1 MVTTALPNIDLNG
14 LIDHTYLKATCTPED
29 VEVLCQEALTHRFHS
44 ICIPPF
50 FVFQARNFLG
60 VNSAVKICTVIGYPI
75 GYNTTAAKVEEI
87 KRGVMDGAD
96 EFDVIANMSAIK
108 AGDWNYVKNDIESV
122 TMMCR
127 LKGRKIKLVFE
138 SSELEAAELKKVVE
152 ICEHSGVDYIKPS
165 TGFSNETNTPEQVQY
180 LRRIIGPS
188 VKLKVEGKYKTK
200 LEARKIIDA
209 GANRIGTTTGI
220 RLINSV

>member
-14 LIDHTYLKATCTPED
+14 LIDHTYLKFNCTPED
-29 VEVLCQEALTHRFHS
+29 VEVLCQEALTNRFHS

-50 FVFQARNFLG
+50 FVFQARNYLG
-60 VNSAVKICTVIGYPI
+60 VNSAVKICTVVGYPL

-87 KRGVMDGAD
+87 KRGAMDGAD

-108 AGDWNYVKNDIESV
+108 AGDWNYVQNDIESV
-122 TMMCR
+122 TMMCHLR
-127 LKGRKIKLVFE
+127 TKKIVLAFE
-138 SSELEAAELKKVVE
+138 SSELEAAEVKKLVE
-152 ICEHSGVDYIKPS
+152 ICEKSGVDYIKPS
-165 TGFSNETNTPEQVQY
+165 TGYIGGTSSIEQVSF

-200 LEARKIIDA
+200 LEARQVIDA